1 MRFSDSTS
9 AMAVPSPP
17 TTLCSSTETNNV
29 INGNSDYYVDIDG
42 ETVKV
47 DFKSDEEYSCLLNCM
62 EGYFIYGIGR
72 EDSEEEDD
80 DSNLGE

>member
-1 MRFSDSTS
+1 MKREE
-9 AMAVPSPP
+9 PSKYNEQSES
-17 TTLCSSTETNNV
+17 SSTETNNV